1 MIPKGAAGVGHI
13 ASRLVADL
21 MPRAS
26 DLYMATD
33 LAYLSLLLAMVA
45 QDYDRSADVF
55 VAEEREIVP
64 ILRDAAPHLN
74 DETLRT
80 RIAAAIDHPPKSLR
94 VSDLTAR
101 SDTLLRLL
109 IDVHAEVEV
118 AEADGAAW
126 ASELNKQIWRFLEAH
141 ASRRAYEVPV

>member
-26 DLYMATD
+26 DAYMATD

-45 QDYDRSADVF
+45 QDYDRAADVF
-55 VAEEREIVP
+55 VMEEREIVA
-64 ILRDAAPHLN
+64 ILRDAFPHLK
-74 DETLRT
+74 DEALRA
-80 RIAAAIDHPPKSLR
+80 RIGTALDAAPKSLR
-94 VSDLTAR
+94 VSELTAR

-109 IDVHAEVEV
+109 IDVHAEVEC
-118 AEADGAAW
+118 ADAQW
-126 ASELNKQIWRFLEAH
+126 ASELNNRIWRFLEAY
-141 ASRRAYEVPV
+141 AARRTYEVPV